1 MSIDEDYYKPIRT
14 NYAFNSNCVEYESIG
29 DKDKTLTIKE
39 HPDMIRPYLVDIIN
53 DYKTQGEW
61 KIHLTMIINVFS
73 LKDYKETCTMCTKSD
88 NIEIMMSSETDETT
102 EELFESLLQ
111 RYQEGLEESMRGSEF
126 VFDSVNSFIT
136 NFIK

>member
-1 MSIDEDYYKPIRT
+1 M
-14 NYAFNSNCVEYESIG
+14 
-29 DKDKTLTIKE
+29 
-39 HPDMIRPYLVDIIN
+39 
-53 DYKTQGEW
+53 
-61 KIHLTMIINVFS
+61 
-73 LKDYKETCTMCTKSD
+73 KDYKETRTVCTKSD

-111 RYQEGLEESMRGSEF
+111 RCQEGLEESMRGSEF